1 MNGNTEGCSAPRDYE
16 AEINQLQKEICCLQE
31 ELERLTDKNKLLE
44 KCIIEMSVVRYVFNE
59 R

>member
-1 MNGNTEGCSAPRDYE
+1 MNGNTECCSAPRDYE
-16 AEINQLQKEICCLQE
+16 AEVNQLRKELYCLHE

>member
-1 MNGNTEGCSAPRDYE
+1 VNEKIECCSAPRDYE
-16 AEINQLQKEICCLQE
+16 AEINQLRKELYCLHE

>member
-1 MNGNTEGCSAPRDYE
+1 MKGNIECCSAPRDYE

-31 ELERLTDKNKLLE
+31 ELARLTDKNKLLE